1 MWGAQMKLPR
11 RRFLRLAAGAAA
23 LPAVTRIARAQTY
36 PARPVRIVVGFAPGG
51 SADIMTRL
59 IGQWLSERL
68 GQPMIIENRPGA
80 GTNLAVQA
88 VVNAPPDGYTL
99 LSLTSSN
106 AANVTLYENLPFD
119 VRRDIVPIASIIRNA
134 LVLAVNPSLPFTS
147 VADFIAHAK
156 ANPGK
161 LSVASFGVG
170 STSHLAQE
178 LFCAMAG
185 ITVIHVP
192 YRGDACL
199 DRCDQR
205 TESFCKL
212 SQYSGLVPNQWPRR
226 SAVSA
231 VTPRSPFMISV
242 IRLTGTSIWRANSAA
257 LIASS
262 PSSSARCSPGWIGVR
277 AIG

>member
-1 MWGAQMKLPR
+1 LVP
-11 RRFLRLAAGAAA
+11 
-23 LPAVTRIARAQTY
+23 
-36 PARPVRIVVGFAPGG
+36 APGG

-192 YRGDACL
+192 YRGDAPAL
-199 DRCDQR
+199 TDAISGQR
-205 TESFCKL
+205 AF
-212 SQYSGLVPNQWPRR
+212 
-226 SAVSA
+226 
-231 VTPRSPFMISV
+231 
-242 IRLTGTSIWRANSAA
+242 
-257 LIASS
+257 AS
-262 PSSSARCSPGWIGVR
+262 
-277 AIG
+277 